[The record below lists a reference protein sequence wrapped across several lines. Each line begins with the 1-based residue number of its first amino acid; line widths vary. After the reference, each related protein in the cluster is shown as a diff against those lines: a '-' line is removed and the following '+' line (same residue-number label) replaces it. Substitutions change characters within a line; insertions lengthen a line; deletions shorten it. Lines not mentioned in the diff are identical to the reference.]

1 VTGGAGFIGSH
12 LVDRLIDEG
21 FEVVV
26 LDDFST
32 GSLENLRLHVGK
44 DNFHIVKGDV
54 RNRVDVKKAVEDV
67 DYIFHLAA
75 IVSVE
80 LSIKNP
86 VLVEEVNVGGTLNLL
101 EESLSL
107 DLKKFVYVS
116 SCAVYGNPKY
126 LPIDEEHPTKP
137 LSPYG
142 VSKLTAEH
150 YCKVFYRIYGLKT
163 VCLRLFNVYGP
174 RQAVGPY
181 SGVIAKFVDRLKNG
195 KPPIIYGDGKQ
206 TRDFIFVEDVVDAC
220 LRAMDSKKCVGEVV
234 NIGSG
239 IETSINELAQVISR
253 LFGIEEVKPVYA
265 ESRVGEIRRSCADIS
280 KAKKLLEFKSK
291 ISLEEGL
298 RRFIAEVCVK

>member
-1 VTGGAGFIGSH
+1 MTGGAGFIGSH
-12 LVDRLIDEG
+12 LVDRLINEG

-26 LDDFST
+26 LDNFST

-54 RNRVDVKKAVEDV
+54 RNRADVKKAVEDV
-67 DYIFHLAA
+67 DYVFHLAA

-101 EESLSL
+101 EESLNL

-239 IETSINELAQVISR
+239 IETSINELAQLISR
-253 LFGIEEVKPVYA
+253 LFRMEKVKPVYA

-280 KAKKLLEFKSK
+280 KAEKLLEFKSK

>member
-1 VTGGAGFIGSH
+1 MTGGAGFIGSH
-12 LVDRLIDEG
+12 LVDRLINEG

-44 DNFHIVKGDV
+44 DNFHMVKGDV

-75 IVSVE
+75 NVSVE

-101 EESLSL
+101 EESLNL

-126 LPIDEEHPTKP
+126 LPIDEEHPTAP

-150 YCKVFYRIYGLKT
+150 YCRVFYKIYGLKT

-253 LFGIEEVKPVYA
+253 LFGMNEVKPVYA

-280 KAKKLLEFKSK
+280 KAEKFLEFKSK